1 MVIYCW
7 KLQTPQ
13 KLIFNK
19 LKRGASVGGINDL
32 IYWSEKNL
40 PTYFLPL
47 KYNVKAASF
56 ILATLKFLEQQ
67 LHIATVPFFLLIQSM
82 LESLIFKPS
91 HLEKAIIFWH
101 FLSNVKRK

>member
-1 MVIYCW
+1 MVIYYW
-7 KLQTPQ
+7 KLQTPE

-19 LKRGASVGGINDL
+19 LKREAGVGDINDL
-32 IYWSEKNL
+32 IHWSEKGL

-47 KYNVKAASF
+47 NYDVKAASF

-67 LHIATVPFFLLIQSM
+67 LHIATVTFFLLIQSM

-91 HLEKAIIFWH
+91 HLEKAIIF
-101 FLSNVKRK
+101 